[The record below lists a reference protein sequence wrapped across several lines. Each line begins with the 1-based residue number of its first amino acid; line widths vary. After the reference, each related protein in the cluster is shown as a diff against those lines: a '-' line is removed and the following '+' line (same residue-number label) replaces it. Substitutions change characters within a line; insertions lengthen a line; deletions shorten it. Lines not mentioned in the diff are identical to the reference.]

1 MTTSRTSIATPGRPH
16 TATLLP
22 GRYGRATRRTASILG
37 AVVALAGLEHGIG
50 EILQG
55 SVAPAGIVILS
66 WPDSDAFRILGGEP
80 AMTILPNL
88 LVTGILTII
97 VSLLFLCWATL
108 FIERPNG
115 GVVLMV
121 LSVVLLLVGGG
132 IGPPLIGLLLGLV
145 ATRIHTP
152 VTWWSG
158 EPAGVFSRLLARV
171 WPWFLA
177 ADVAAWLA
185 LFPGVVLVA
194 ATFGADAVPEVVAY
208 GLMLTAFVFLQL
220 SLVSALASDA

>member
-1 MTTSRTSIATPGRPH
+1 MLSGRN
-16 TATLLP
+16 
-22 GRYGRATRRTASILG
+22 GRANRRTASILG
-37 AVVALAGLEHGIG
+37 AVVALAGLEHGVG

-55 SVAPAGIVILS
+55 SVAPAGIAIVS

-80 AMTILPNL
+80 AVTIVPNL
-88 LVTGILTII
+88 LVSGILTVIT
-97 VSLLFLCWATL
+97 SLIFLGWATL

-152 VTWWSG
+152 VTWLGGAPTGAFPRMLARAW
-158 EPAGVFSRLLARV
+158 PWLLAV
-171 WPWFLA
+171 
-177 ADVAAWLA
+177 DVTAWLA
-185 LFPGVVLVA
+185 LFPGVVLVGA
-194 ATFGADAVPEVVAY
+194 MFGVDAVPELVAY
-208 GLMLTAFVFLQL
+208 ALMLTAFVFLAL
-220 SLVSALASDA
+220 SLVSALAADA